1 MPPVDNTEDPP
12 VMGFMLNGKFVPM
25 GANGN
30 MGGYGNG
37 NYGNMFGSG
46 QFGSYFGG
54 GVPPASSGF
63 RYRNKRNQLNTA
75 LKAMKADPNADPEKT
90 KDLENELGD
99 LKAARNSYM
108 ASGIA
113 SALPGVIGNTAGL
126 VNNIRTLNSLNQA
139 NPDEYI
145 SQEIKN
151 AAGSAGQAAASASV
165 SDRGQRISDINAAGN
180 TAFQDASVAAT
191 SPDQVIKTAMNVQ
204 RNKNAAMNQMG
215 AEGQR
220 TQSER
225 KRYRDSLNMKIGD
238 MRQNIKNEIEKQK
251 STVRGD
257 MIRQGTGILDA
268 GVTGGLTAGI

>member
-1 MPPVDNTEDPP
+1 MALIDNTEDPP
-12 VMGFMLNGKFVPM
+12 AGQMGFMVDGKFVPM
-25 GANGN
+25 P
-30 MGGYGNG
+30 MGGGMG
-37 NYGNMFGSG
+37 GYGNMFGSG

-63 RYRNKRNQLNTA
+63 RYRNKRNQLTSA
-75 LKAMKADPNADPEKT
+75 LSALKADPNADPAKEL
-90 KDLENELGD
+90 DLKNELSN
-99 LKAARNSYM
+99 LKAARNSYKV
-108 ASGIA
+108 AGIV
-113 SALPGVIGNTAGL
+113 SAAPAVIGNTAAL
-126 VNNIRTLNSLNQA
+126 INNVRTLNSLNRA
-139 NPDEYI
+139 NPDEYV
-145 SQEIKN
+145 SQELRD
-151 AAGSAGQAAASASV
+151 AAGTAGQAAASASV

-204 RNKNAAMNQMG
+204 RNKNNAFNQMG

-238 MRQNIKNEIEKQK
+238 IRQNVKNEIEKQK

-257 MIRQGTGILDA
+257 MIRQGTGVLEA
-268 GVTGGLTAGI
+268 GATGALTAGI